1 MKKLGVKVIS
11 VRVQGYFCGRN
22 NGNFCGLRLNAN

>member
-11 VRVQGYFCGRN
+11 VDVRGYLCGRN
-22 NGNFCGLRLNAN
+22 CGNFCGLRMNSN